1 MSTAGVTQ
9 AVRSAI
15 ATSVQASGLSCYQYD
30 AWDIPADDFCTIG
43 AGEWVLSEGSDQRY
57 GVRAVTLPVM
67 LYSQVDGDAEQSL
80 AHQESALHKIID
92 ELGLSRTLGGKVAFS
107 DVDQPVQ
114 QYFMRS
120 PNGQTYSVITIPL
133 TVYPFANRA
142 S

>member
-9 AVRSAI
+9 GARAAI
-15 ATSVQASGLSCYQYD
+15 ATAVGASGLSCYQYD
-30 AWDIPADDFCTIG
+30 AWDIPGDDFCTIG

-57 GVRAVTLPVM
+57 GVRAIQLPVM
-67 LYSQVDGDAEQSL
+67 LYSQVDGNAEQSL
-80 AHQESALHKIID
+80 AYQELALHKIID
-92 ELGLSRTLGGKVAFS
+92 ELGADRTLGGKVVSS

-114 QYFMRS
+114 QYFLRN

-133 TVYPFANRA
+133 TVYPFSNRG

>member
-1 MSTAGVTQ
+1 VRA
-9 AVRSAI
+9 AV
-15 ATSVQASGLSCYQYD
+15 ATIVELSGLSCYQYD

-43 AGEWVLSEGSDQRY
+43 AAEWVLNEGSDQRY

-67 LYSQVDGDAEQSL
+67 LYSQVDGNAEQSL
-80 AHQESALHKIID
+80 AYQEAALHKIID
-92 ELGLSRTLGGKVAFS
+92 ELGLTRTLGGRVAYS

-114 QYFMRS
+114 QYFLRN